1 MGMLSIA
8 HRPLISM
15 TEIDGCGVA
24 LLVVLLTTRL
34 RRNLKGSLLGYMN
47 EETKKE
53 YNIKY
58 KKVTQS
64 FAHNSLK
71 FGFFRAFQCSTS
83 CVWNVSAFFIQHCW
97 RVAAHAGAV
106 L

>member
-71 FGFFRAFQCSTS
+71 FGFFS
-83 CVWNVSAFFIQHCW
+83 CIPM
-97 RVAAHAGAV
+97 
-106 L
+106 